1 MQISDFHLLT
11 GTTSPLRIFG
21 TAFVSELSAA
31 RLDIVAGEDASTKQL
46 RRNLKTE
53 IAALEESKKLLRV

>member
-1 MQISDFHLLT
+1 M
-11 GTTSPLRIFG
+11 
-21 TAFVSELSAA
+21 A

-53 IAALEESKKLLRV
+53 IVTLEEGKKLLRV